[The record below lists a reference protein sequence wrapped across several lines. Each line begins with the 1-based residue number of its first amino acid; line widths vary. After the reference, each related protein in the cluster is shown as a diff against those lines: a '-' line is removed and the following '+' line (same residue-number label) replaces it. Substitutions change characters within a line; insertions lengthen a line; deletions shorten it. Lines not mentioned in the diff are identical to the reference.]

1 MKANSLE
8 NTLRQGKIEGK
19 RRSGQQR
26 MRRLDGITNSTDMN
40 LDKLRKIVK
49 DKEGVLQFMGLQRV
63 GQDLIIGKTTLEA
76 SPSFVF
82 QKQKLHHICHPFD
95 ACKSVSLKKYPL
107 SGCPSNPST
116 HTHRHTHTPL
126 QPISLCF
133 SVYEWFCQ
141 ILLQANFLWESFV
154 KNSTSFQS
162 ADLNPAICL

>member
-1 MKANSLE
+1 M
-8 NTLRQGKIEGK
+8 QGEIEGK

-26 MRRLDGITNSTDMN
+26 MRRLDGITNSMDMN
-40 LDKLRKIVK
+40 LGKLKKRVK

-76 SPSFVF
+76 SASFVF
-82 QKQKLHHICHPFD
+82 QKQKLHRICHPFD
-95 ACKSVSLKKYPL
+95 ACQSVSLKKYPL
-107 SGCPSNPST
+107 SDVPPIPAHT
-116 HTHRHTHTPL
+116 HTDTHTYTPL
-126 QPISLCF
+126 QPISLCL

-141 ILLQANFLWESFV
+141 ILLQANFLWDSFV

>member
-116 HTHRHTHTPL
+116 HTHTDTHILHSSP
-126 QPISLCF
+126 SLCASLYMSGSVRF
-133 SVYEWFCQ
+133 SCKLIFSGRV
-141 ILLQANFLWESFV
+141 L
-154 KNSTSFQS
+154 
-162 ADLNPAICL
+162 